1 MDKGSDLLAEIGK
14 AAMETV
20 LSGEKEKEKDRQHNV
35 TVYSYC
41 YWKSLRLVSRTRD
54 EGKLLA
60 VVENIVDLNEFF
72 AIIFDEPDIAVSPT
86 AINLHWNL

>member
-1 MDKGSDLLAEIGK
+1 MVKGSDWLAEIGK

-20 LSGEKEKEKDRQHNV
+20 LSGEKEKDRQHNV

-41 YWKSLRLVSRTRD
+41 YWKSLWLVSRTRD

>member
-1 MDKGSDLLAEIGK
+1 ML
-14 AAMETV
+14 
-20 LSGEKEKEKDRQHNV
+20 
-35 TVYSYC
+35 
-41 YWKSLRLVSRTRD
+41 LVSWTRD

-72 AIIFDEPDIAVSPT
+72 AIIFDEPDIAMPPT